1 MGTRGALV
9 GRQAE
14 RERLVDALDEARLG
28 NGSLVLLA
36 GEAGVGK
43 TRLAEEIAEAFEGP
57 VLVGRPSRS
66 GAAPYGPI
74 AAILRGYLRATPGGL
89 AACGPLLAH
98 LALILPELGERAE
111 ASDRATLSEALRRAF
126 EEVARERPAVI
137 VLDDMQWS
145 DEATLELLPELAEP
159 LGRLTLLMIAAYRS
173 DGLPRGHMLRRAR
186 HELRRADLLDE
197 LTISPLGPD
206 ETARLLAEILEGEPA
221 PSLARTVHD
230 RTQGLPFFVE
240 ELARALLLTDSV
252 IPGRRGLELAEAG
265 EVPVPD
271 TIRDAVLISASELT
285 AQARESADAA
295 AVAGESF
302 DLEIVGEITSPAGVA
317 ELVERGLVT
326 DAGHGRGAFRHAL
339 TREALYADIPW
350 LERRRLH
357 ARLGEILDPR
367 GGTSI
372 ELAGHWLAAREADRA
387 RDALLRAEQ
396 ESRALHAYRDAA
408 AAGRQALE
416 LWPPGHDEERRIE
429 TLESYAS
436 SAELSGELAEAARAW
451 REIAGIRTERGGGE
465 RLAEAQRR
473 LAAVYDLKGDRDSAF
488 AARAGA
494 AEAFNAGGR
503 PGEAAIER
511 LAMANYM
518 RARADYSAAIE
529 LTEAATG
536 DADHADRIDLRLRA
550 RGLEGVVRAKRGE
563 YEEGL
568 RMVRDGLA
576 AALDHDLTPVAA
588 ELYQRL
594 GLVLYDGADYRRAQE
609 ALDSAL
615 DLCNTSGEGDVIAC
629 QTCILYV
636 LRECGE
642 WAEALKLG
650 RELIDA
656 GDAIWVAE
664 GLIGAI
670 HAYQGKLHSAR
681 RMLRSSYGTAS
692 QVGHF
697 NMTVD
702 TTGALAWVAAA
713 QDADAEA
720 ADHYRAVV
728 ATWQRSEDHHY
739 AITGLR
745 RGAGFF
751 ARRGDLA
758 GAHDC
763 SEALTQIASRIGR
776 AEALAGLAY
785 AIGETALANG
795 DSDTAAE
802 QLGQSL
808 ELHRGMDVPY
818 ERAEIELRAGVAL
831 AAAGE
836 REPALERLS
845 DAYRT
850 ARKLG
855 ARPLATE
862 AAKEVSA
869 LGESV
874 VQRLGRRGEADA
886 DGAGLSRRE
895 LQVVRLVAVGRTNRE
910 IAQELFLSPRTV
922 DMHVRNILRKLDA
935 RSRVAAAHRAGEL
948 GLLATSAPSSSRP
961 IPDS

>member
-1 MGTRGALV
+1 MSP
-9 GRQAE
+9 
-14 RERLVDALDEARLG
+14 D
-28 NGSLVLLA
+28 
-36 GEAGVGK
+36 
-43 TRLAEEIAEAFEGP
+43 
-57 VLVGRPSRS
+57 
-66 GAAPYGPI
+66 
-74 AAILRGYLRATPGGL
+74 GL
-89 AACGPLLAH
+89 AACGSLLPH
-98 LALILPELGERAE
+98 LALILPELGAPAE
-111 ASDRATLSEALRRAF
+111 TSDRATLFEAVRCAF
-126 EEVARERPAVI
+126 GEVAREQPAVV
-137 VLDDMQWS
+137 VLDDLQWS
-145 DEATLELLPELAEP
+145 DEATLELLPALADP
-159 LGRLTLLMIAAYRS
+159 LGRLSLLVIAAYRS
-173 DGLPRGHMLRRAR
+173 DGLPRDHMLRRLR
-186 HELRRADLLDE
+186 HELRRAGLLDE

-206 ETARLLAEILEGEPA
+206 ETAGLLAEILESEPA

-240 ELARALLLTDSV
+240 ELARALLLTGSV

-271 TIRDAVLISASELT
+271 TVRDAVLISASELT
-285 AQARESADAA
+285 AQARASADDA
-295 AVAGESF
+295 AVDGEGF
-302 DLEIVGEITSPAGVA
+302 DLEIVGELTSAAGVA

-350 LERRRLH
+350 LQRRDLH
-357 ARLGEILDPR
+357 
-367 GGTSI
+367 
-372 ELAGHWLAAREADRA
+372 AREADRA
-387 RDALLRAEQ
+387 REALLRAAQ

-416 LWPPGHDEERRIE
+416 LWPQGHEEERRIQ
-429 TLESYAS
+429 TLESYAR
-436 SAELSGELAEAARAW
+436 SAELSGELAEATRAW
-451 REIAGIRTERGGGE
+451 REIAGIRAQRGAGE
-465 RLAEAQRR
+465 LLAETQRR

-488 AARAGA
+488 AARAA
-494 AEAFNAGGR
+494 AADAFNAGGK
-503 PGEAAIER
+503 PAEAAIER
-511 LAMANYM
+511 LAMANYL
-518 RARADYSAAIE
+518 RASADYSAAIE
-529 LTEAATG
+529 LTEAAAG
-536 DADHADRIDLRLRA
+536 DAERAGRMDLQLRA

-563 YEEGL
+563 YEDGL
-568 RMVRDGLA
+568 GMVRDGLA
-576 AALDHDLTPVAA
+576 TALDRDLTPVAA

-594 GLVLYDGADYRRAQE
+594 GLVLYDSADYRSSQE
-609 ALDSAL
+609 ALESAL
-615 DLCNTSGEGDVIAC
+615 DLCNASGEGDVVAC
-629 QTCILYV
+629 QTCMLYV

-642 WAEALKLG
+642 WPDALKLG

-656 GDAIWVAE
+656 GDATWVAE
-664 GLIGAI
+664 GLIGVI
-670 HAYQGKLHSAR
+670 HAYQGKFHSAR
-681 RMLRSSYGTAS
+681 RLLRSSFGTAS
-692 QVGHF
+692 QVGHL

-702 TTGALAWVAAA
+702 TIGGLAWVAAA
-713 QDADAEA
+713 QDADDEA
-720 ADHYRAVV
+720 AEHFRGLLDR
-728 ATWQRSEDHHY
+728 WQHSEDHHY
-739 AITGLR
+739 SIKGLR

-763 SEALTQIASRIGR
+763 SEALTQIASRTGR
-776 AEALAGLAY
+776 AEALAGLAC

-795 DSDTAAE
+795 DPDTAAK
-802 QLGQSL
+802 QLGQAL

-818 ERAEIELRAGVAL
+818 ERAEIELRAGVSL

-850 ARKLG
+850 ARRLG

-874 VQRLGRRGEADA
+874 ARHLGRRGEADA

-910 IAQELFLSPRTV
+910 IAQELYLSPRTV

-935 RSRVAAAHRAGEL
+935 RSRGAAAHKAGEL
-948 GLLATSAPSSSRP
+948 GLLVP
-961 IPDS
+961 